1 MIKGEGGY
9 NGAVTEIGRKG
20 GKGIVK
26 NRNQRAAVVVLI
38 VCMVFFAALESVGGF
53 RTGCRNEGGGAL
65 QSAAAVLGNDTCA
78 ERLGEGFRA
87 GGCGYAGQRMD
98 GGDSLRTGS
107 LDFMPASEAKDTVF
121 MRGGRMDEDSAE
133 PSLFFVEVFLIL
145 SVFQFL
151 LDGRMW
157 SAVQSF
163 CMGFQNYAM
172 LQVHIIQQWDGKKGR
187 LSYSFS

>member
-9 NGAVTEIGRKG
+9 NGAVTEIGGKG

-53 RTGCRNEGGGAL
+53 RTGCRNEGGGVL
-65 QSAAAVLGNDTCA
+65 QSAAVSGNDICA

-98 GGDSLRTGS
+98 AGDSLRTGS

-151 LDGRMW
+151 LDGRTW

-172 LQVHIIQQWDGKKGR
+172 LQVHIIQQRDGKKGR